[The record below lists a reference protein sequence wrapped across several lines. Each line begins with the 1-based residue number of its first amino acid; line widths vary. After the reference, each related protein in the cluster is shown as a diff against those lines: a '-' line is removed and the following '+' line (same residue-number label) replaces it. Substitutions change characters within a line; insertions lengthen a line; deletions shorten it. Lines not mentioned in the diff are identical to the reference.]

1 MLNNKVY
8 DFLKYLGLVALPAI
22 ATFVGVVGPLWGWP
36 AVDATVKTI
45 NAAGVLIGALVVV
58 SNASY
63 KANNG
68 LGGDGTGEKNE
79 DDSNTK
85 TA

>member
-1 MLNNKVY
+1 MLNNKIY
-8 DFLKYLGLVALPAI
+8 DILKYAGLVACPAI

-36 AVDATVKTI
+36 AVDATGKTI

-63 KANNG
+63 KANDG
-68 LGGDGTGEKNE
+68 LSGDGGNDEKNE
-79 DDSNTK
+79 DGDK
-85 TA
+85 

>member
-8 DFLKYLGLVALPAI
+8 DFLKYCGLVACPAV

-45 NAAGVLIGALVVV
+45 NAVGVLIGALVVV

-63 KANNG
+63 KANDG
-68 LGGDGTGEKNE
+68 LSGDGGNDEKNE
-79 DDSNTK
+79 DGDK
-85 TA
+85 

>member
-36 AVDATVKTI
+36 AVDAAVKTI

-63 KANNG
+63 KAADG
-68 LGGDGTGEKNE
+68 LSGDGTGEKDE
-79 DDSNTK
+79 DK
-85 TA
+85 TE

>member
-1 MLNNKVY
+1 MLNNKIY
-8 DFLKYLGLVALPAI
+8 DILKYAGLVACPAI

-63 KANNG
+63 KANDG
-68 LGGDGTGEKNE
+68 LSGDGGNDEKNE
-79 DDSNTK
+79 DGDK
-85 TA
+85 

>member
-1 MLNNKVY
+1 MISNKIY
-8 DFLKYLGLVALPAI
+8 DVLKYAGLVACPAI
-22 ATFVGVVGPLWGWP
+22 ATFVGAVGPLWDWP
-36 AVDATVKTI
+36 NVDAIVKTI

-68 LGGDGTGEKNE
+68 IGGDGGNDDETDASADDGE
-79 DDSNTK
+79 
-85 TA
+85 

>member
-8 DFLKYLGLVALPAI
+8 DFLKYCGLVACPAI

-63 KANNG
+63 KAADG
-68 LGGDGTGEKNE
+68 LSGDGTGEKNE
-79 DDSNTK
+79 DDGND
-85 TA
+85 